1 MKKRVGRGRD
11 VPRRVGRLRGDE
23 RPGNRFDYAK
33 HASTRVDNVQ
43 RAPAP
48 HKYAQCVSICPDY
61 VRRVL
66 SIVTNWANAAAP
78 HALDAFKQY
87 RDALGVVSML
97 HDASDVVAMLH
108 DALDVVAV
116 VRHALGVVATLCNA
130 LGVPAA

>member
-1 MKKRVGRGRD
+1 MRD
-11 VPRRVGRLRGDE
+11 ASDVVAMGPDALDAFAATNGPAIVSTTPSTRQ
-23 RPGNRFDYAK
+23 P
-33 HASTRVDNVQ
+33 ASTTSN
-43 RAPAP
+43 APAP

-78 HALDAFKQY
+78 HALDAFEQY